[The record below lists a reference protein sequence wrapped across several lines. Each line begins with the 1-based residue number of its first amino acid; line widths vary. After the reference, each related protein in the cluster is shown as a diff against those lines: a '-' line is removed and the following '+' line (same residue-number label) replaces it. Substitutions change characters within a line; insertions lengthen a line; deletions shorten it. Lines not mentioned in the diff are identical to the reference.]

1 MSKKINILVNG
12 EPVQV
17 LAGFNVQE
25 VLKQQGYRCELLAI
39 AVNETFVART
49 DCQQTLVQENDR
61 VDIVAPMQGG

>member
-12 EPVQV
+12 ESVQV
-17 LAGFNVQE
+17 LAGVNVKE
-25 VLKQQGYRCELLAI
+25 VLKQQGYSCELLAI

-49 DCQQTLVQENDR
+49 DYQQTLVQESDR